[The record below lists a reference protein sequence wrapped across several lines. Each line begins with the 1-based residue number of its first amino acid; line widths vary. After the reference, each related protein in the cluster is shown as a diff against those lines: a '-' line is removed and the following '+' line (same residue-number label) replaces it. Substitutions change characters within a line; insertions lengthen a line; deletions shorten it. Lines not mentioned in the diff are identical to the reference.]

1 MKTTKKMLCWPIA
14 FVLGKSKKVARL
26 PFLLEKIQ
34 LAARNGQLA
43 VCRVWGKCSCL
54 MLHPQ
59 IVLHMRTWFLNHWFP
74 HYATVI
80 VIHVSFVS
88 HSKLSPKA
96 SSNSRWIKKSTF
108 KSAMRAAA
116 PSGISKNSSWPIW
129 AFQWNDGRMD
139 GHCNIY
145 IYIYIST
152 YNIHI
157 YMHTHLGLS
166 FTVNLW
172 WNYSLGAA
180 QTNVAVDIVNVN
192 IFIKVPSWNS
202 DFQWFSL
209 CHRVGAGPNC
219 SKPIF
224 PTPWKTWLVKAHF

>member
-1 MKTTKKMLCWPIA
+1 
-14 FVLGKSKKVARL
+14 
-26 PFLLEKIQ
+26 
-34 LAARNGQLA
+34 
-43 VCRVWGKCSCL
+43 
-54 MLHPQ
+54 
-59 IVLHMRTWFLNHWFP
+59 MRTWFLNHCSP

-96 SSNSRWIKKSTF
+96 SSNSRWKSVPRTKESTF

-129 AFQWNDGRMD
+129 AFEWNDGRMD

-145 IYIYIST
+145 IST

-157 YMHTHLGLS
+157 HINIHIWVYLLRWICGEIIAWVLPK
-166 FTVNLW
+166 
-172 WNYSLGAA
+172 
-180 QTNVAVDIVNVN
+180 QNVAVDIVNVN
-192 IFIKVPSWNS
+192 ILIKVPPWNS

-209 CHRVGAGPNC
+209 IFTGLGQA
-219 SKPIF
+219 PIVANQNF
-224 PTPWKTWLVKAHF
+224 QRHGKHDLSRLIFRKDSLIIMNHHKGF